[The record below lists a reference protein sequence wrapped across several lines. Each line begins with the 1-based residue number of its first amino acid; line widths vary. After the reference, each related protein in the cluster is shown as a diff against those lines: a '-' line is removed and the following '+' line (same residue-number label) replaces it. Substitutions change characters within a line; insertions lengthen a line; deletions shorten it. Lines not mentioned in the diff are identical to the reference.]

1 MTAAGPGSAS
11 AAPARRMILLV
22 GAVGAGK
29 GTQASILASRLGL
42 LHLASGDLFRRAA
55 REGTELGVRAQE
67 YMDRGEL
74 VPDDLTIAMVMLA
87 LEQPEAAKGAILDG
101 FPRTVAQARALDAT
115 LAAQGERITRVIFIE
130 VPAEELVERVAG
142 RWVCPTDGTP
152 YHTMSDP
159 PRVPGICDKDG
170 TPLVQRDDDQP
181 EVVRARLASQVP
193 PMLEVLA
200 HYDKAGVVARIDGRG
215 AIAEIAERIL
225 AVVGVRPGD
234 AAAGRTGGTR

>member
-1 MTAAGPGSAS
+1 VTAAGSGSQS
-11 AAPARRMILLV
+11 PAPARRIILLV

-42 LHLASGDLFRRAA
+42 VHLASGDLFRRAA
-55 REGTELGVRAQE
+55 REGTELGRQARA

-74 VPDDLTIAMVMLA
+74 VPDDLTIAMVMEA
-87 LEQPEAAKGAILDG
+87 LRRPAAERGAILDG

-130 VPAEELVERVAG
+130 VPVEELVERVSG

-152 YHTMSDP
+152 YHLVTDP

-181 EVVRARLASQVP
+181 EVVRARLATQVP

-200 HYDKAGVVARIDGRG
+200 HYEGAGVVARIDGRG
-215 AIAEIAERIL
+215 AIDEISERIL
-225 AVVGVRPGD
+225 VVLGVGPGHAAD
-234 AAAGRTGGTR
+234 APSPGAR